1 MAFTRE
7 QIQKEI
13 GGMNN
18 GLLADTIANPS
29 FNADARRFGVE
40 ILIDRKAI
48 QANLPIFGVLVKS
61 ISDERAAAEVTRVA
75 YIEAAKEDEARY
87 AAGLAKAEA
96 AKTAEA
102 IVEVHPASAD

>member
-1 MAFTRE
+1 MAITRE
-7 QIQKEI
+7 QTHGLI
-13 GGMNN
+13 GSMNN

-40 ILIDRKAI
+40 ILMDRKAI

-61 ISDERAAAEVTRVA
+61 ISDERAAAEVVRVA

-96 AKTAEA
+96 AKVAEA
-102 IVEVHPASAD
+102 IIEVRPAAAD